1 MKTNYVFGIFYL
13 MTQNNSALKRVA
25 FIAYIFAYIQFWSFA
40 FIEEIYKHLPAVNA
54 ISVFLTYLQFSFQ
67 TDTVFQFYAFNILAC
82 FVVIVVLL
90 LSLHVG
96 QSFKSGIFTSLWSV
110 RLLRL
115 LGLAFLSV
123 LFIPTLQLLL
133 NPLNCISSEN
143 LAGHVLRD
151 FYPEVTLY
159 CYHFPNVFS
168 VVISLACVLI
178 IVPFACFL
186 SLVFFNA
193 NISADDILARPH
205 GRFDFSLQIFKILLV
220 VAKIYLFSNSG
231 FTWSFQFANFLNFN
245 LSSFVVSILF
255 YVFFI
260 IGNIFAVCRCYRKLL
275 CLNVIDAR
283 KIVKNVHKLKSKSKR
298 FDPSRIL
305 SLAAGYKPPTD
316 LLVTTAS
323 PLPNASTH
331 PDSCLCTTCASM
343 VGIFKSVF
351 DVELSARFYL
361 NKATSVIKQEE
372 DLDELE
378 AYIDELIACGIV
390 VFIHGCQSFSI
401 ANCRDYAF
409 ISLFFKSS
417 VGQLRPAWSNQFLE
431 MLCPSDNQ
439 FETHSSPIDLKFLK
453 FVEERETVRTQSATP
468 KQQGLPSSSPSQMEL
483 EAGPSSKMGI
493 VEYLDFQRLSFQ
505 ARKFQLLTI
514 EELRR
519 FWYSLL
525 EGSTSGSVTHIQRLP
540 AISSRIVE
548 FETEASGYFDSLI
561 TRFSYNPVVYRQA
574 AQFARDVLADESL
587 ASKLES
593 SGLLASAPA
602 GGDGKSVAGSGAGSV
617 ANSIANTNSDGSI
630 LGNEEK
636 TAKETLLVGDS
647 SHDGISNKA
656 RFYLRLLSYA
666 LISSAILL
674 FLLHSTLITSYQDHI
689 SAHDSITKLNYQTGF
704 VQALGSVS
712 SSRYDLLNFTVL
724 SESSRTIRDLLP
736 VAFRRSSSVNKYWRT
751 SVKDLIDIDHHLD
764 FSRFSLQLT
773 FYDMFREISREV
785 LNVQSLTEPNQITL
799 FKDLSN
805 LFEFYLSPGF
815 DTLLKQ
821 LTPDLQ
827 SSRLILSV
835 FVLSLL
841 IFCLALSVI
850 TFVKLVACFN
860 ELNQN
865 RASAMGSFLEI
876 DRSIAQKELKKYD
889 DIAKRSGI
897 QGNYSSKFDAMSNR
911 TELSSA
917 ARAKMLSGEGVSSS
931 KSLKDLKKL
940 FVVTLTSVVTIV
952 LVFSLL
958 FFNQMRVTN
967 PMMENFEDS
976 NSLVTQNSLIFSNSM
991 TNSSNTHSYLN
1002 HVVFKLNN
1010 LLSGHLVLD
1019 ASSSFCSPDT
1029 FNLNDFDLS
1038 IPSYTT
1044 LLSLESEASD
1054 FYFSPTSCVAV
1065 NDSTCPSLTNPELF
1079 SLYYYNWFFLAQSCH
1094 SGAPSLFLSVY
1105 TSLFQ
1110 SSTLFSGNHG
1120 SICFRFAN

>member
-1 MKTNYVFGIFYL
+1 
-13 MTQNNSALKRVA
+13 
-25 FIAYIFAYIQFWSFA
+25 
-40 FIEEIYKHLPAVNA
+40 
-54 ISVFLTYLQFSFQ
+54 
-67 TDTVFQFYAFNILAC
+67 
-82 FVVIVVLL
+82 
-90 LSLHVG
+90 
-96 QSFKSGIFTSLWSV
+96 
-110 RLLRL
+110 
-115 LGLAFLSV
+115 
-123 LFIPTLQLLL
+123 
-133 NPLNCISSEN
+133 
-143 LAGHVLRD
+143 
-151 FYPEVTLY
+151 
-159 CYHFPNVFS
+159 
-168 VVISLACVLI
+168 
-178 IVPFACFL
+178 
-186 SLVFFNA
+186 
-193 NISADDILARPH
+193 
-205 GRFDFSLQIFKILLV
+205 
-220 VAKIYLFSNSG
+220 
-231 FTWSFQFANFLNFN
+231 
-245 LSSFVVSILF
+245 
-255 YVFFI
+255 
-260 IGNIFAVCRCYRKLL
+260 
-275 CLNVIDAR
+275 
-283 KIVKNVHKLKSKSKR
+283 
-298 FDPSRIL
+298 
-305 SLAAGYKPPTD
+305 
-316 LLVTTAS
+316 
-323 PLPNASTH
+323 
-331 PDSCLCTTCASM
+331 M

-401 ANCRDYAF
+401 TNCRDYAF

-417 VGQLRPAWSNQFLE
+417 VGQIRPAWSNQFLE
-431 MLCPSDNQ
+431 VLRTNDNQ
-439 FETHSSPIDLKFLK
+439 FETLSLPVDLKFFK
-453 FVEERETVRTQSATP
+453 FVEDRETVRTSSKTP
-468 KQQGLPSSSPSQMEL
+468 RQQGLVSPSPSQL
-483 EAGPSSKMGI
+483 EIEEDPTKKMGI

-505 ARKFQLLTI
+505 ARRYYMQTI

-519 FWYSLL
+519 FWSSLL

-548 FETEASGYFDSLI
+548 YETEAISYFDSLI

-574 AQFARDVLADESL
+574 AQFARDVLADESM
-587 ASKLES
+587 AAKLES
-593 SGLLASAPA
+593 SAMMASAPGA
-602 GGDGKSVAGSGAGSV
+602 EDGKSLSGAGSV
-617 ANSIANTNSDGSI
+617 VESVAYTNSDGSI
-630 LGNEEK
+630 AGGGSQ
-636 TAKETLLVGDS
+636 TTKETLLVGDS

-656 RFYLRLLSYA
+656 RFYLRLLSFA

-674 FLLHSTLITSYQDHI
+674 FLLHSSLITSYQDHI
-689 SAHDSITKLNYQTGF
+689 SAHESLTKLNYQTGF

-736 VAFRRSSSVNKYWRT
+736 VAFRRSSSVNRYWRT
-751 SVKDLIDIDHHLD
+751 SVKDLIDIEHHLD
-764 FSRFSLQLT
+764 FSRFSLQST

-821 LTPDLQ
+821 LTPSLQ
-827 SSRLILSV
+827 SSRFILSV

-841 IFCLALSVI
+841 IFCLALCVI
-850 TFVKLVACFN
+850 TFVKLAACFT

-865 RASAMGSFLEI
+865 RASAIRLFLEI
-876 DRSIAQKELKKYD
+876 DRSIALKSLQKLD
-889 DIAKRSGI
+889 DIAKRSKI

-911 TELSSA
+911 TELTSA
-917 ARAKMLSGEGVSSS
+917 ERTKMLSGKGVSSS
-931 KSLKDLKKL
+931 ENLKKL
-940 FVVTLTSVVTIV
+940 KNFFIVTLTSVVTIV

-958 FFNQMRVTN
+958 FFNQIRVTN
-967 PMMENFEDS
+967 PMMENFEVS

-1002 HVVFKLNN
+1002 HAVFKLNN

-1110 SSTLFSGNHG
+1110 SSTRFSEIMVQFALDSLTEFSNVRLTSLILFVIAIIVLRYTFFASISNKIFSDSISTRRMLKMVPAECRDQNLISWDSSLEIGIDWVDAQHKVLVDIMNAVYKAAMIDVKSKKVLSDALYGLLDYTKNH
-1120 SICFRFAN
+1120 FAAEEEFFDATDYPGAQSHKAYHRKLEGQVLNFYEKFEKGETQIDMSLMTFLRNWLLNHILKSDRAYVEWHDDHKYRGTRELLYDSASSKSVFVLVESE